1 MEEADA
7 LATRA
12 AIISQRILAVGSTK
26 FLREKYG
33 NMYHVHLVLDSAPS
47 STEEEMK
54 IVEEWVGQTF
64 VGVQLDSYGSL
75 HGQIK
80 FSVPVAVSE
89 EKSNADEAVIDCITA
104 VKNDAI
110 QPKKS
115 VIRALF
121 CQLEASKKTMGLRSY
136 SVGATTL
143 DQVFLNVVS
152 ANNVL
157 EEGYAAALPSKTRK
171 WF

>member
-12 AIISQRILAVGSTK
+12 AIISQRVLAVGSTH

-33 NMYHVHLVLDSAPS
+33 HMYHVHLVLKTAPS

-54 IVEEWVGQTF
+54 SVEEWVEQTF
-64 VGVQLDSYGSL
+64 VGVKLDSYGSL

-80 FSVPVAVSE
+80 FSVPVADNE
-89 EKSNADEAVIDCITA
+89 ETSDADVTAIDCITEA
-104 VKNDAI
+104 KDNAI
-110 QPKKS
+110 RPKKS
-115 VIRALF
+115 VIRVLF
-121 CQLEASKKTMGLRSY
+121 CQLEASKETIGLRSY

-143 DQVFLNVVS
+143 DEVFLNVVS

-157 EEGYAAALPSKTRK
+157 EEGYAAALPSKRRR